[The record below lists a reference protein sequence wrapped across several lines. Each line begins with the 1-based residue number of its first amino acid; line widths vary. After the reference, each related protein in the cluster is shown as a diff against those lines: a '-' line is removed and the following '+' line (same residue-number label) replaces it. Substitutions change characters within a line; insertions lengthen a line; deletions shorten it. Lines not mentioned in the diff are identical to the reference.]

1 MTFGNQRVAGG
12 LCVDALLGDNLRSGL
27 FILSTR
33 HCALLQAPMR
43 EPDPASAR
51 LDAPIT
57 RPATLDGASTRPSEL
72 RSGVFGSSVLGQ
84 LDAHAQAAHLSGAG
98 SAFDVC
104 HVGVV
109 LRAVLLVQ
117 AVVALGVLYTAT
129 HWDEWVGQLAR
140 GSILSLWG
148 VVAWLAVACALK
160 RWLAHLPTVWQ
171 WVAATTLGA
180 LCATLGATLLRLTS
194 FTDAPER
201 LWIAPLLSGAAMAAA
216 LFYWLRLRAQAQL
229 PADTTARLAELQS
242 RIRPH
247 FLFNTLN
254 TAMTLVRV
262 DPARAEAVLEDLA
275 ELFRVALSEAGES
288 VSLADEV
295 ELARRY
301 LDIEQVRFGQRLQVS
316 WDIDANANGA
326 RVPPLLLQPLVE
338 NAVRHGVEPDA
349 AGGVI
354 RVRTRVKRAHAVID
368 IVNSVCDTP
377 SQPGHG
383 IALLNVRERL
393 RLMHDVAAQFEAR
406 RERDVFRVQIV
417 VPMTT

>member
-1 MTFGNQRVAGG
+1 MP
-12 LCVDALLGDNLRSGL
+12 D
-27 FILSTR
+27 
-33 HCALLQAPMR
+33 
-43 EPDPASAR
+43 PDPA
-51 LDAPIT
+51 IT
-57 RPATLDGASTRPSEL
+57 RSDPLTTHPVGFGSTSTRPGDL
-72 RSGVFGSSVLGQ
+72 RSSVFGSSVLGH
-84 LDAHAQAAHLSGAG
+84 LDAQAQAARQSGAG

-117 AVVALGVLYTAT
+117 AVVALGVLYSAST
-129 HWDEWVGQLAR
+129 WSDWVELLAR
-140 GSILSLWG
+140 GSVVSLWA
-148 VVAWLAVACALK
+148 VVAWLVVVCALK
-160 RWLAHLPTVWQ
+160 RWLAQLPTRSQ
-171 WVAATTLGA
+171 WAAATTLGA
-180 LCATLGATLLRLTS
+180 LCAALGWTVLSSTGLNQTS
-194 FTDAPER
+194 GDG
-201 LWIAPLLSGAAMAAA
+201 WIAPLLSGAAMAAA

-254 TAMTLVRV
+254 TAVTLVRI
-262 DPARAEAVLEDLA
+262 DPERAEAVLEDLA

-301 LDIEQVRFGQRLQVS
+301 LDIEQVRFGGRLQVS
-316 WDIDANANGA
+316 WEIDAQASAA

-368 IVNSVCDTP
+368 IVNSLADNP

-383 IALLNVRERL
+383 MALLNVRERL
-393 RLMHDVAAQFEAR
+393 RLMHDVAAQFDAR

-417 VPMTT
+417 VPLT